1 MENSRDSI
9 RVKYGA
15 TEFETTG
22 TPENVQARY
31 DAFLE
36 LVKAVPLPPVVNTEI
51 KPDPGHIQ
59 LTGAESVIRT
69 DGEGTPQVPQ
79 EIMSRVFRVN
89 NGVVSLLALPRG
101 DNAVRDACLM
111 LLYGFAVLQNTPN
124 VTGVTLMEA
133 CRQSGVS
140 VDRLD
145 RVMDAQT
152 EYVNSGGVRRG
163 KRYSLNNPGQ
173 RRAAELVTALV

>member
-36 LVKAVPLPPVVNTEI
+36 LVKALPPPMAAAEV
-51 KPDPGHIQ
+51 KPASTQPQRPADP
-59 LTGAESVIRT
+59 VIPT
-69 DGEGTPQVPQ
+69 NGEGTPQVPQ
-79 EIMSRVFRVN
+79 EIMSRVFRVTD
-89 NGVVSLLALPRG
+89 GVVSLLALPRG
-101 DNAVRDACLM
+101 DRAVPDACLM
-111 LLYGFAVLQNTPN
+111 LLYGYAVLLSTPA
-124 VTGVTLMEA
+124 VTGVALMEA
-133 CRQSGVS
+133 CRQSGVP
-140 VDRLD
+140 VDRID
-145 RVMDAQT
+145 RVLDAQT